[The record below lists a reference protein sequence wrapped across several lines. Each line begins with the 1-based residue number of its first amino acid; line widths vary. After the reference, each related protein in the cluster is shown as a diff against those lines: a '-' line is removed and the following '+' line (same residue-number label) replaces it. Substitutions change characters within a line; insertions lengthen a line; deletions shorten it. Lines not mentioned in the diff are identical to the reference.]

1 MKLEVLMSGEL
12 AGTLSYAVESQLYA
26 FRYSSDWLSRTGRCV
41 LSPTLPLKEGEGKAR
56 ERHSAAVRQFFE
68 NLLPEGQAL
77 DDAASTNKIAK
88 SNLMGLLAALGGETA
103 GALQLRLPGVEPS
116 AAEAVRVL
124 SHEELSERIRAR
136 PYQPFS
142 VWDGQVWLAIAGYQ
156 DKLAVYEGDR
166 GWALADGDRRA
177 STCILK
183 PEPVSAQ
190 LSGLTGNEF
199 FCMRLAHWARLPVA
213 DVALIHVPE
222 PVLVVKR
229 FDRERTSDGI
239 ARLHII
245 DGCQALGLSAAL
257 KYERPYGDTRDVREL
272 RDGASLPMLFEL
284 LERSQ
289 RPVAERLALLRWTI
303 FQVLIGNT
311 DAHAKNLSFHVS
323 SEGISLA
330 PAYDLVCGRVFEG
343 EKLLDTF
350 AMAIGDAFHAEELSP
365 YEWAN
370 FAHACELPFK
380 QVSAELSRMAKRVR
394 EGLPKACED
403 ALIAGVAPA
412 LVEKLSALISAECER
427 QAAMAPDVAK
437 VDPALFRTA
446 QYRSGLAWF
455 VGK

>member
-1 MKLEVLMSGEL
+1 MELDVLLSGKL
-12 AGTLSYAVESQLYA
+12 AGTLSHAVESHLYA
-26 FRYSSDWLSRTGRCV
+26 FRYSDDWLSRIGRYA
-41 LSPTLPLKEGEGKAR
+41 LSPTLPLNEGEGEAR

-77 DDAASTNKIAK
+77 DDAARTHCVSKA
-88 SNLMGLLAALGGETA
+88 NLIGLLVALGGETS
-103 GALQLRLPGVEPS
+103 GALQLRLPGAVS
-116 AAEAVRVL
+116 SKAEALRVL

-136 PYQPFS
+136 PFHPFS
-142 VWDGQVWLAIAGYQ
+142 VWDGRVRLAIAGYQ
-156 DKLAVYEGDR
+156 DKIAVYEDER
-166 GWALADGDRRA
+166 RWAFADGNRLA
-177 STCILK
+177 STHILK

-190 LSGLTGNEF
+190 LEGLTGNEF
-199 FCMRLAHWARLPVA
+199 FCMRLAHRAKLPVA
-213 DVALIHVPE
+213 EVALVHVPE

-229 FDRERTSDGI
+229 FDRERTADGVE
-239 ARLHII
+239 RLQII
-245 DGCQALGLSAAL
+245 DGCQALGLPSAF

-284 LERSQ
+284 LDRSP
-289 RPVAERLALLRWTI
+289 RPVVERLALLRWTI

-350 AMAIGDAFHAEELSP
+350 AMAIGDAFHADELSP

-380 QVSAELSRMAKRVR
+380 QVSAELSRMARRVR

-437 VDPALFRTA
+437 VDPALF
-446 QYRSGLAWF
+446 
-455 VGK
+455 